1 MGVLSLRSRPRA
13 QLTSSPIKT
22 GRLGESIMTPA
33 TPRQDNAIARVLT
46 LMTALVAFFL
56 VLYMLP
62 YVSIVLIAGV
72 GTLTSRA

>member
-1 MGVLSLRSRPRA
+1 
-13 QLTSSPIKT
+13 
-22 GRLGESIMTPA
+22 MTPA